1 MDAMPLR
8 LVPPEPTDT
17 ECQGCSRR
25 AVLQGFAMTAATVLV
40 GCQGGGTSEA
50 TPDAAP
56 NTTSS
61 MCGANLCL
69 DLNAPANALLT
80 KVDGSMTIT
89 VPNDRVILIRTS
101 TTNVQAVSDI
111 CTHLGCGVNYNRVN
125 KILTC
130 PCHGS
135 QYELT
140 GTVIQGPATRP
151 LKPYQTQLDPST
163 NLLTVLL

>member
-1 MDAMPLR
+1 MSLR
-8 LVPPEPTDT
+8 VVPPATTDT

-25 AVLQGFAMTAATVLV
+25 ALLQGFAMTAATVLV
-40 GCQGGGTSEA
+40 GCQGDGTSEPA
-50 TPDAAP
+50 PDAAP
-56 NTTSS
+56 NTSTS
-61 MCGANLCL
+61 MCGANVCV
-69 DLNAPANALLT
+69 DLNDPANALLT
-80 KVDGSMTIT
+80 RVDGSLTISI
-89 VPNDRVILIRTS
+89 PKDRVILIRTS

-111 CTHLGCGVNYNRVN
+111 CTHLGCGVQYNRVD

-163 NLLTVLL
+163 NLLTVVL